1 MEIEPRIPGRLHGR
15 PATFQSWSS
24 WKDAWCC
31 YFVIYLISN
40 PICFCK
46 WLRYILEHISIEY
59 LNDGA
64 HYYSFFFQIK
74 AGQQKLKMIAS
85 SSWTKIWDER
95 KNYFNCTANCMKG
108 TCYWFFCVNEKA
120 TNLMNSWVISK
131 NDELAH
137 AINEI
142 LWEVVAE
149 VDLYLYRSAQL
160 MGGKWTSWQ
169 RWF

>member
-95 KNYFNCTANCMKG
+95 KTISIAQQTVWRELVIGSFVWMRRQQTWWTHGLSPRM
-108 TCYWFFCVNEKA
+108 
-120 TNLMNSWVISK
+120 MNS
-131 NDELAH
+131 H
-137 AINEI
+137 M
-142 LWEVVAE
+142 
-149 VDLYLYRSAQL
+149 RS
-160 MGGKWTSWQ
+160 M
-169 RWF
+169 RYCER